1 MSNILNFNTNLLNL
15 FQNKEF
21 YGWDLPIQC
30 SFRILKRKNMAL
42 FEEYKN
48 NLDQIV
54 RERANNW
61 TIAIGLQRV
70 DGLNVSDFLIH
81 VARQEIEGKS

>member
-1 MSNILNFNTNLLNL
+1 
-15 FQNKEF
+15 
-21 YGWDLPIQC
+21 
-30 SFRILKRKNMAL
+30 MAI

-48 NLDQIV
+48 HSDPIV

-70 DGLNVSDFLIH
+70 DELNVSEFLIQF
-81 VARQEIEGKS
+81 AR